1 MGSKPTPILFEG
13 GRTFTRAE
21 KQVLCRFF
29 FESHPWSLVWPNSGF
44 WCCVFLT
51 LWITPLDQVQAK
63 ILCPSFIP
71 MHILFTMGR
80 ANKGKTGTC
89 IHKSI
94 NIPKSISS
102 KAPSLFTHA
111 TFKKPI
117 GICKHLPCHPFQ
129 SSYPGP
135 IVIVFGL
142 EHLHR
147 CSVYFTLKNKIKCPS
162 WAVCW
167 AVFLFLATPPIK
179 L

>member
-1 MGSKPTPILFEG
+1 LGSKPTPILFEG

-102 KAPSLFTHA
+102 KAPFPFYT
-111 TFKKPI
+111 
-117 GICKHLPCHPFQ
+117 CHLPKAYWHMQASSMSPF
-129 SSYPGP
+129 SKLLS
-135 IVIVFGL
+135 
-142 EHLHR
+142 R
-147 CSVYFTLKNKIKCPS
+147 
-162 WAVCW
+162 
-167 AVFLFLATPPIK
+167 ATSNCLWLRASPPVLSIFHSEK
-179 L
+179 